1 MDCRPSSSAE
11 LEIFK
16 SLTIIVQ
23 DRKPLGVV
31 VQITPFNHPLL
42 IAVKKLAPALAAGNS
57 VILKPSELT
66 PISSLL
72 LGSILKQAGLPDGV
86 FSVLPGYGATTG
98 KALVS
103 HPLVKKVDVTGGT
116 PSGRAIGAIAGG
128 NLAKFTA
135 ELGGKAP
142 VIVTQEAD
150 LDLAVNG
157 VVFASFIASGQT
169 CVAAT
174 RIIVERGILP
184 QFLERL
190 VSKAQSIERRMGS
203 PTNVES
209 MMGSMISKKQMQ
221 GVVGLVEEAREKGVR
236 VLTGGKRLESTSTL
250 DGFDF
255 SRGWFYPP
263 TILSDGP
270 AAKILDQRIWKEE
283 AFGPVIVVVPFEGE
297 DEAIALANDSEFG
310 LGAAIWSQN
319 LSQAYRLADAI
330 ESGIC
335 WGELSSA

>member
-1 MDCRPSSSAE
+1 M
-11 LEIFK
+11 
-16 SLTIIVQ
+16 T
-23 DRKPLGVV
+23 
-31 VQITPFNHPLL
+31 
-42 IAVKKLAPALAAGNS
+42 
-57 VILKPSELT
+57 
-66 PISSLL
+66 SLL
-72 LGSILKQAGLPDGV
+72 LASIVKQAGLPDGV
-86 FSVLPGYGATTG
+86 FSVLPGYGAITG

-150 LDLAVNG
+150 LELAVNG
-157 VVFASFIASGQT
+157 VVFGSFIASGQT

-174 RIIVERGILP
+174 RIIVESSILSR
-184 QFLERL
+184 FLEKL
-190 VSKAQSIERRMGS
+190 VPKVQSIERRMGN
-203 PTNVES
+203 PINAES
-209 MMGSMISKKQMQ
+209 MMGSMISEKQLQ
-221 GVVGLVEEAREKGVR
+221 GVVELVEEALGNGVS
-236 VLTGGKRLESTSTL
+236 VLTGGKVLHGVSAL

-255 SRGWFYPP
+255 GKGWFYPP
-263 TILSDGP
+263 TVLTDGP
-270 AAKILDQRIWKEE
+270 AAKIIDSKIWKEE

-335 WGELSSA
+335 WGELSSRCIEFPFTDIC